1 MPYRICLNP
10 HYNIMARKER
20 ISKGRTMTPNY
31 FVFCEG
37 DTEVLYVEMLRSFY
51 RLPIHIIAKK
61 TLLNVTPSLVE
72 RCKGFFV
79 QTKRDRTYLMYDL
92 DVATMLERLRR
103 VPNSTLLCSNPCFE
117 FWLLLHYTEQ
127 KTSLSSNDCVK
138 RLATF
143 IKQYKKGTLQSVDK
157 QTLLSLSKLASN
169 WARQLHEYDNPSS
182 TVYRLID
189 DLGALYQKI

>member
-10 HYNIMARKER
+10 HYNIMAR
-20 ISKGRTMTPNY
+20 Y

-61 TLLNVTPSLVE
+61 N
-72 RCKGFFV
+72 
-79 QTKRDRTYLMYDL
+79 
-92 DVATMLERLRR
+92 
-103 VPNSTLLCSNPCFE
+103 
-117 FWLLLHYTEQ
+117 TEQ

-143 IKQYKKGTLQSVDK
+143 
-157 QTLLSLSKLASN
+157 
-169 WARQLHEYDNPSS
+169 
-182 TVYRLID
+182 
-189 DLGALYQKI
+189 